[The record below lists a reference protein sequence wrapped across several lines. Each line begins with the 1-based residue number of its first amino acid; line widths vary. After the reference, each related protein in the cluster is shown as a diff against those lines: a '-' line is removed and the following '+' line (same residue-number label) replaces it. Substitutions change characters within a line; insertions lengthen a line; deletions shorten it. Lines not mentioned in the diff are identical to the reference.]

1 MLQYQLHREIDRIID
16 FYFPLPDLNQLL
28 KRLVEEKANEGLGL
42 WALYVIFCHDMLG
55 GNSQDILSVAAQ
67 LELIVLLQ
75 DIADDQQ
82 DQDNRGKHW
91 MAIPQAY
98 TWNAVLAFYTAVV
111 AELERLKHRR
121 LSKILKLIATSISGQ
136 HQDLNNSIQSEVD
149 YIQMIR
155 HKSGSIVQLAF
166 AMGYGIVDNCFDSII
181 DQIDELALYIG
192 ITAQIKNDVR
202 DVQRLD
208 LKNDL
213 FHKKKT
219 LPILYMLQ
227 HGKER
232 FQALGMFY
240 EGKLT
245 VEQFLVYKQEC
256 LAFIH
261 DSGCLEY
268 GYAVHYLYLQKV
280 KGLFETLPID
290 SPAKHKLKET
300 VMQAITL

>member
-42 WALYVIFCHDMLG
+42 WALYVIYCHDMLG
-55 GNSQDILSVAAQ
+55 GDSQDILSVAAQ

-75 DIADDQQ
+75 DIVDDQQ
-82 DQDNRGKHW
+82 DQDNLGKHW
-91 MAIPQAY
+91 MAYPQAY

-136 HQDLNNSIQSEVD
+136 HQDLNDSIQSEVD
-149 YIQMIR
+149 YIQIIS

-166 AMGYGIVDNCFDSII
+166 AMGYGIVDNCSDSII

-192 ITAQIKNDVR
+192 IAAQIKNDVR

-213 FHKKKT
+213 LHKKKT

-232 FQALGMFY
+232 FPALGMFY

-280 KGLFETLPID
+280 KELFETLPID
-290 SPAKHKLKET
+290 SPDKHMLKET